1 MTLDCE
7 VMTMED
13 VEILIKGHIDRHWSE
28 WLGGLQTT
36 HVEQD
41 KSLLTGAITDQA
53 MLHGILTKLRD
64 LDLKII
70 SVNLQEGEYHE

>member
-1 MTLDCE
+1 
-7 VMTMED
+7 MEQ
-13 VEILIKGHIDRHWSE
+13 VEILIRGHIDAHWSE
-28 WLGGLQTT
+28 WLGGLQIT
-36 HVEQD
+36 HVEED

-70 SVNLQEGEYHE
+70 SVNLQEV